1 MATTKKK
8 TNKQYQADLSADHDK
23 RRIADEARWKKNN
36 LGSVEQNIL
45 DAGRSKKN

>member
-1 MATTKKK
+1 LPNWFEKRK

-23 RRIADEARWKKNN
+23 RKQADEARWKKNN

-45 DAGRSKKN
+45 DAGRK

>member
-8 TNKQYQADLSADHDK
+8 TNKQDQADLSSDHEK
-23 RRIADEARWKKNN
+23 RKIADEARWKKNN

-45 DAGRSKKN
+45 DAGKK